1 MRARPVP
8 GTGMRRRA
16 PRLEDVAKVAGVSHQ
31 TVSRVINASAH
42 VRPETRERVLAAM
55 QQLDYRPNSVA
66 RALATGRSR
75 TIGVVSFDTTLYGPA
90 TTLYAI
96 EHAAHQEG
104 YFVSVASLQ
113 SLDRPSTQSAVDR
126 LRQQG
131 VDGVVVIAPQTAA
144 ADAVSELPA
153 DVPVVAVEA
162 GPEDSIPVVTVDQ
175 FGGAVRATE
184 HLLELGHPT
193 VWHIAGPTDWVEAR
207 QRVEGWRT
215 ALEAA
220 GADVPEPLSG

>member
-8 GTGMRRRA
+8 GNGARRRA

-55 QQLDYRPNSVA
+55 RELDYRPNSVA

-75 TIGVVSFDTTLYGPA
+75 TIVVVSFDTTLYGPA

-96 EHAAHQEG
+96 EHAAHEQG

-113 SLDRPSTQSAVDR
+113 SLDLGSVRSAVDR
-126 LRQQG
+126 LRQRG
-131 VDGVVVIAPQTAA
+131 VDGVVVIAPQTPAA
-144 ADAVSELPA
+144 AAVSELPA

-162 GPEDSIPVVTVDQ
+162 GPENSIPVVTVDQ
-175 FGGAVRATE
+175 VAGAQRATE
-184 HLLELGHPT
+184 HLLELGHRN
-193 VWHIAGPTDWVEAR
+193 VWHLAGPTDWVEAQ
-207 QRVEGWRT
+207 QRLDGWRR
-215 ALEAA
+215 ALKAA
-220 GADVPEPLSG
+220 GA

>member
-8 GTGMRRRA
+8 GNGARRRA

-55 QQLDYRPNSVA
+55 QELDYRPNSVA

-96 EHAAHQEG
+96 EQAAHEEG
-104 YFVSVASLQ
+104 YFISVASVQ
-113 SLDRPSTQSAVDR
+113 
-126 LRQQG
+126 
-131 VDGVVVIAPQTAA
+131 
-144 ADAVSELPA
+144 
-153 DVPVVAVEA
+153 
-162 GPEDSIPVVTVDQ
+162 
-175 FGGAVRATE
+175 
-184 HLLELGHPT
+184 
-193 VWHIAGPTDWVEAR
+193 AR
-207 QRVEGWRT
+207 
-215 ALEAA
+215 
-220 GADVPEPLSG
+220 D